1 MPTIGAVCKGAKITL
16 AEVSY
21 SLIPKGRPVT
31 NTSKNSANEV
41 FLTGRQVRQRYAN
54 ASEMWLW
61 RREHDASGFPLP
73 VVIAGRK
80 LWKLSA
86 LEAWERSLAT
96 KSNQARHLTKEE
108 PPHETTAQP

>member
-1 MPTIGAVCKGAKITL
+1 MQGNQSTVAFEHP
-16 AEVSY
+16 
-21 SLIPKGRPVT
+21 
-31 NTSKNSANEV
+31 ANEV

-54 ASEMWLW
+54 ASPMWLW

-96 KSNQARHLTKEE
+96 TSNQARHLTKEE
-108 PPHETTAQP
+108 SPNETAAQP